1 MSRINWFGVWQ
12 AGEAALRRCGKDA
25 ESEKAWAEIDALM
38 RRRSLEP
45 PDDFLRDAA
54 AALDG
59 LGSETARRY
68 AQVCDTLADRFVDG
82 SLSESALLDLTERMD
97 TQQLPPQLR
106 MLGKLLRSWGALQHA
121 EGGQGGL
128 LSLGLDLLEA
138 PPEKRYTL
146 AARLFVSRSPL
157 ADGGAL
163 ERTAACLAEAL
174 LREIARQRGG
184 FIG

>member
-1 MSRINWFGVWQ
+1 MTRINWFGVWQ
-12 AGEAALRRCGKDA
+12 AGEAALRRCGEDA
-25 ESEKAWAEIDALM
+25 ESAKVWAEIEALM
-38 RRRSLEP
+38 RRRSLTP

-54 AALDG
+54 TALDG
-59 LGSETARRY
+59 MGSETARRY
-68 AQVCDTLADRFVDG
+68 AQVCDALADRFAAG
-82 SLSESALLDLTERMD
+82 ALSEAALLDLTERMD
-97 TQQLPPQLR
+97 TEQLPPQVR

-121 EGGQGGL
+121 AEGERGL

-146 AARLFVSRSPL
+146 TARLFASRSPL

-163 ERTAACLAEAL
+163 ERTAACLTEAL

-184 FIG
+184 PIG